1 MTKRTL
7 TDKVKDHEGLI
18 NTIADSVPMTAVR
31 KLYRLTKDLATKLES
46 IEVQLEPSDV
56 NMKSHE
62 QDLEVLLKEI
72 SELKKENEELKSDKW
87 YTPLWNR

>member
-31 KLYRLTKDLATKLES
+31 LFSGDNIDLLTE
-46 IEVQLEPSDV
+46 
-56 NMKSHE
+56 
-62 QDLEVLLKEI
+62 
-72 SELKKENEELKSDKW
+72 
-87 YTPLWNR
+87 